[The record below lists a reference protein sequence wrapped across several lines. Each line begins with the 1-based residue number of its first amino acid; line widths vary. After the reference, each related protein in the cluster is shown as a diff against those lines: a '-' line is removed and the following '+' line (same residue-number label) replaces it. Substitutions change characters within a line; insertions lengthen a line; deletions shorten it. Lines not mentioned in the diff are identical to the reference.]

1 MNSFLSS
8 RVSYSC
14 QNTLSIHTNLFT
26 ESMATGM
33 NWFDSDILL
42 IKCNS
47 MYICVSKDKCYF
59 GSNYF
64 CISMLYSCNGTDIL
78 ECLVIDTFIGFLILY
93 AEYIIN
99 GFQVGMRAASY
110 ETLLFLLEISF
121 KTKFS
126 LSIFHSR
133 WIPIVHANYKIPM
146 PFKLSK
152 VVSSYSDCGRV

>member
-1 MNSFLSS
+1 
-8 RVSYSC
+8 
-14 QNTLSIHTNLFT
+14 
-26 ESMATGM
+26 
-33 NWFDSDILL
+33 
-42 IKCNS
+42 

-110 ETLLFLLEISF
+110 ETLLFLLEIF
-121 KTKFS
+121 GII
-126 LSIFHSR
+126 LQNEIFAKH
-133 WIPIVHANYKIPM
+133 IPFALDSNC
-146 PFKLSK
+146 S
-152 VVSSYSDCGRV
+152 C